1 MRIRQLVFV
10 SKERDSIVKDLCDLF
25 QLEVAFYDPGIIH
38 FGLENAVI
46 PVGDTFLEVVS
57 PVQENTTAGR
67 FLETRKGDG
76 GYMVIVQTDDLQRD
90 KLRVE
95 SEGIRIVWNADRE
108 EDGIHAQ
115 AIHLHPRDVGG
126 AILSIDSMEPTEA
139 WLWAS
144 SSWKKH
150 IKTETSNFLN
160 GVHIQSTNPESMM
173 RSWEKALGKKGI
185 YTNNQFLINLN
196 ESRVVFVEDLDGRGE
211 GIESFE
217 INVKDKKSVIKSAQ
231 DLGLFFDG
239 EIHIG
244 GVKFLLN

>member
-10 SKERDSIVKDLCDLF
+10 SKERDSLVKDLCDLF

-76 GYMVIVQTDDLQRD
+76 GYMVIVQTDDLKRE

-185 YTNNQFLINLN
+185 YINNQFQINLN
-196 ESRVVFVEDLDGRGE
+196 KSRVVFMEDLDGRGE

-217 INVKDKKSVIKSAQ
+217 ISVKDKKSVIKSAQ
-231 DLGLFFDG
+231 DLGLFIDG
-239 EIHIG
+239 EINIG

>member
-10 SKERDSIVKDLCDLF
+10 SKERDSLVKDLCDLF

-76 GYMVIVQTDDLQRD
+76 GYMVIVQTDDLKRE

-217 INVKDKKSVIKSAQ
+217 ISVKDKKSVIKSAQ

-239 EIHIG
+239 EINIG

>member
-10 SKERDSIVKDLCDLF
+10 SKERDSLVKDLCDLF

-76 GYMVIVQTDDLQRD
+76 GYMVIVQTDDLKRE

-144 SSWKKH
+144 SSRKKH

-185 YTNNQFLINLN
+185 YINNQFQINLN
-196 ESRVVFVEDLDGRGE
+196 KSRVVFMEDLDGRGD

-217 INVKDKKSVIKSAQ
+217 ISVKDKKSVIKSAQ
-231 DLGLFFDG
+231 DLGLFIDG
-239 EIHIG
+239 EINIG

>member
-10 SKERDSIVKDLCDLF
+10 SKERDSLVKDLCDLF

-76 GYMVIVQTDDLQRD
+76 GYMVIVQTDDLKRE

-126 AILSIDSMEPTEA
+126 AILSIDSMEPAEA

-144 SSWKKH
+144 LSWKKH

-217 INVKDKKSVIKSAQ
+217 ISVNDKKSVIKSAQ
-231 DLGLFFDG
+231 DLGLFIDG
-239 EIHIG
+239 EINIG